1 MSAGLKMFEK
11 NSANNVSACKYRLA
25 QDAVHIIEP
34 FMSDARKVRSD
45 SSLKKG
51 LARNH

>member
-1 MSAGLKMFEK
+1 MFEK

-34 FMSDARKVRSD
+34 FMNDSRKVTDRAII
-45 SSLKKG
+45 LRIIG
-51 LARNH
+51 N